1 MYIEN
6 YMAEI
11 ESFDFSYDPGGRSL
25 GALALVALTQRRFP
39 PKDETVTAA
48 VPANDPLAAELAAYN
63 HAFCE
68 LELPWRWDA
77 TTLSQLKSI
86 ASDCDVVGAYVERSQ
101 AHLLRAYEKA
111 FLRDLV
117 HTTCERYRAETSGA
131 AAR

>member
-1 MYIEN
+1 
-6 YMAEI
+6 
-11 ESFDFSYDPGGRSL
+11 
-25 GALALVALTQRRFP
+25 
-39 PKDETVTAA
+39 VTATVLSSKGTA
-48 VPANDPLAAELAAYN
+48 GSATDPLATELAGYN

-86 ASDCDVVGAYVERSQ
+86 ATDCDVVGAYVERSH

-117 HTTCERYRAETSGA
+117 H
-131 AAR
+131 AARDRYQQETFGTAA

>member
-1 MYIEN
+1 MT
-6 YMAEI
+6 A
-11 ESFDFSYDPGGRSL
+11 
-25 GALALVALTQRRFP
+25 
-39 PKDETVTAA
+39 TVLSSIRTAG
-48 VPANDPLAAELAAYN
+48 PANDPLATELAAYN

-86 ASDCDVVGAYVERSQ
+86 ATDCDVVGAYVERNQ

-117 HTTCERYRAETSGA
+117 Q
-131 AAR
+131 AARDRYQRETLSTAA